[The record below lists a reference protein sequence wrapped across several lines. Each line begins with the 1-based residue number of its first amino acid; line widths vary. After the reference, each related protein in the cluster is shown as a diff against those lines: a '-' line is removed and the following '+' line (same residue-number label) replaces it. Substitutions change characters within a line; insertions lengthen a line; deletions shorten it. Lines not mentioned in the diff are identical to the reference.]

1 MEEEWEK
8 GRTRGEERNQGKFNT
23 CKPSPKG
30 LMNGVLSDLQLQ
42 PGGGLVASAIEL
54 CPPQPL
60 LTVGGIPWGA
70 FADEAADVLD
80 ETIARSKAANAERE
94 KNPASCVR
102 RFGGVLGQLFAD
114 LAVDLVPGEKWRSQL

>member
-1 MEEEWEK
+1 
-8 GRTRGEERNQGKFNT
+8 
-23 CKPSPKG
+23 
-30 LMNGVLSDLQLQ
+30 MNGVLSDLQLQ

-54 CPPQPL
+54 CPPQSL
-60 LTVGGIPWGA
+60 LTVGGVPWGA